1 MDYDFKNVPRGTI
14 EKFLEKILLWNTR
27 INLVSF
33 KNEQELIDRHVL
45 DSLQLIDYLDP
56 EQIIFDI
63 GSGAGFPGIILSYA
77 GIKEINLVEKIAKK
91 ADFLRVVAAIS
102 PNKVNIFDQAI
113 ETIHTDKCD
122 VITARGFAALE
133 KIFTLTQNLAKTNTK
148 YLLLKGKNVKEEIK
162 NASIN
167 WDFEYIIHNSKT
179 SEDGYILEIEHLRKH
194 GQTS

>member
-14 EKFLEKILLWNTR
+14 EKFLEKILLWNSR

-33 KNEQELIDRHVL
+33 KNEQELIDRHIL
-45 DSLQLIDYLDP
+45 DSLQLIDYLNP

-91 ADFLRVVAAIS
+91 ADFLRVAASIS
-102 PNKVNIFDQAI
+102 PNKVNIFDRGI
-113 ETIHTDKCD
+113 ETIRSDKCD
-122 VITARGFAALE
+122 VITARGFASLE
-133 KIFTLTQNLAKTNTK
+133 KIFALTQNLAKTNTK
-148 YLLLKGKNVKEEIK
+148 YLLLKGKNVQEEIK

-179 SEDGYILEIEHLRKH
+179 SEDGYILEIERLKKH
-194 GQTS
+194 EQKS